1 MLKTTNKEK
10 NLKVV
15 GVVKSIVGTDAV
27 IAIDED
33 GNQRAIF
40 PGDNL
45 YDNEKLLELS
55 GVQVN
60 VEPVTVADAQKKSEP
75 KSDKEVASLQ
85 DALLNGKDIS
95 ELEETAAGGNAGG
108 GNASSDGV
116 SLGAASFVASGH
128 ESSIHADANAI
139 SEVAPASVAGVTNV
153 SGGAEEFASSLETL
167 TVANELLNP
176 QPTPVVSET
185 PVAITPATPGE
196 IVTPST
202 PSVETPAVSEQPANP
217 SQPANPGT
225 WEEPIVVNPSD
236 PHYDHNHHFDDEPT
250 TPSTPTPSTPALPSN
265 PVNEDDDS
273 DEDDHDQPTP
283 PAPSG
288 NDWFALDGIIDNAVD
303 RVVDSGI
310 SVGSDDET
318 IKYDGGLYKFQG
330 DIEENVH
337 DEAHI
342 IYTNDNTPSL
352 RGSATPGATINV
364 YNEAGAIIA
373 THVVDDTSIY
383 DITLPILADGAY
395 KFKMEAIS
403 PTTGNVIDTIETKTF
418 TVDTNAPTIEWTKTP
433 STITADGVV
442 YKNGDAQLE
451 FAGRTEPY
459 SDVRIIMVDKSNHN
473 SVDMQVRAD
482 ENGEFSQK
490 VSEMFP
496 KGTYDVSVQV
506 TDPAGNWVAPIKLP
520 VTVDKT
526 PAEPTGKA
534 ENPIIGTE
542 EFHLTSFVDDRSFK
556 KGWTANYSWGPN
568 DYEGDLL
575 NFTHPTHGNR
585 LTNDNTPVLSGK
597 ATPGAKITIYDNK
610 EAEVGSG
617 VADKDGN
624 WSIATSK
631 LKDGNHI
638 LEVEA
643 HSGTTGEL
651 IGKFVTP
658 EIVVDATLIDY
669 SVDRRPYDY
678 SDYAFEYSTHI
689 AADKNPTFGGKT
701 EPNTL
706 VKMTATG
713 NNYVIETFKTSDSE
727 GNYDISIPGLKAG
740 TYVIDVEAIDDAGNI
755 TFVPD
760 YDWSNA
766 HTWDFTNLDKSP
778 YDFTMSI
785 MDNVGEK
792 QGDLMLDDK
801 PITDDNI
808 LTFSGTG
815 TPGAKVVLYED
826 HLTVENTVN
835 NWTDSKPFAE
845 VTVGADGRWSYTPDS
860 AFLNTRYGF
869 AGKQIDTVDG
879 QTVTYKLTKGVLV
892 DADIPTAEDMTV
904 HSKLTLTDMVIDS
917 GEPGL
922 LYHLDKSPLIDLEER
937 ITDFT
942 PTFIGTSEPFA
953 NIKIEAKGTYSG
965 DLYSNLDKL
974 VTLYTKAD
982 EKGNWKVESDK
993 ELGLFDHEVKVSTV
1007 SDSGAVLS
1015 SLDPIDFMM
1024 PTRALHTD
1032 PFAAL

>member
-1 MLKTTNKEK
+1 MKI
-10 NLKVV
+10 V

-128 ESSIHADANAI
+128 ESSIHADASAI
-139 SEVAPASVAGVTNV
+139 SEVAPASVAGVINV
-153 SGGAEEFASSLETL
+153 SGGAEEFTSSLETL
-167 TVANELLNP
+167 IVANELLNP
-176 QPTPVVSET
+176 EPSRPAVSET

-202 PSVETPAVSEQPANP
+202 PSVETPAVSEQPTNP
-217 SQPANPGT
+217 SEPATPGT
-225 WEEPIVVNPSD
+225 WEEPIVVDPSD

-352 RGSATPGATINV
+352 RGSATPGATIKV
-364 YNEAGAIIA
+364 YNEAGAIVA

-383 DITLPILADGAY
+383 DITLPTLADGVY

-403 PTTGNVIDTIETKTF
+403 PTTGNVIDTIETKPF

-433 STITADGVV
+433 NTITADGVV

-451 FAGRTEPY
+451 FAGKTEPF
-459 SDVRIIMVDKSNHN
+459 SDVRIIMVDKSNNN

-506 TDPAGNWVAPIKLP
+506 IDPAGNWVAPIKLP
-520 VTVDKT
+520 VTEA
-526 PAEPTGKA
+526 PSAQPGEPTSSDSLVVSPTLA
-534 ENPIIGTE
+534 
-542 EFHLTSFVDDRSFK
+542 LTD
-556 KGWTANYSWGPN
+556 
-568 DYEGDLL
+568 
-575 NFTHPTHGNR
+575 
-585 LTNDNTPVLSGK
+585 
-597 ATPGAKITIYDNK
+597 ITLDSMY
-610 EAEVGSG
+610 
-617 VADKDGN
+617 ADKG
-624 WSIATSK
+624 
-631 LKDGNHI
+631 
-638 LEVEA
+638 VE
-643 HSGTTGEL
+643 HL
-651 IGKFVTP
+651 GKHP
-658 EIVVDATLIDY
+658 
-669 SVDRRPYDY
+669 P
-678 SDYAFEYSTHI
+678 
-689 AADKNPTFGGKT
+689 
-701 EPNTL
+701 
-706 VKMTATG
+706 
-713 NNYVIETFKTSDSE
+713 
-727 GNYDISIPGLKAG
+727 
-740 TYVIDVEAIDDAGNI
+740 
-755 TFVPD
+755 
-760 YDWSNA
+760 
-766 HTWDFTNLDKSP
+766 LD
-778 YDFTMSI
+778 
-785 MDNVGEK
+785 
-792 QGDLMLDDK
+792 
-801 PITDDNI
+801 
-808 LTFSGTG
+808 
-815 TPGAKVVLYED
+815 
-826 HLTVENTVN
+826 VN
-835 NWTDSKPFAE
+835 N
-845 VTVGADGRWSYTPDS
+845 
-860 AFLNTRYGF
+860 
-869 AGKQIDTVDG
+869 Q
-879 QTVTYKLTKGVLV
+879 
-892 DADIPTAEDMTV
+892 M
-904 HSKLTLTDMVIDS
+904 
-917 GEPGL
+917 
-922 LYHLDKSPLIDLEER
+922 
-937 ITDFT
+937 TDFT
-942 PTFIGTSEPFA
+942 PTFFGTSEPFA
-953 NIKIEAKGTYSG
+953 NIKVEAYGTAHSWV
-965 DLYSNLDKL
+965 YSNLDKL

-982 EKGNWKVESDK
+982 EHGNWQVESDK
-993 ELGLFDHEVKVSTV
+993 ELGLYKHEVKVSTV
-1007 SDSGAVLS
+1007 DDHGTVLS
-1015 SLDPIDFMM
+1015 SLNPVEFWMPERILHDDPYA
-1024 PTRALHTD
+1024 RL
-1032 PFAAL
+1032 

>member
-95 ELEETAAGGNAGG
+95 ELEETAAGAPAGG
-108 GNASSDGV
+108 GNASGDGV

-128 ESSIHADANAI
+128 ESSIHADASAY
-139 SEVAPASVAGVTNV
+139 SQVAPANVAGVTNV
-153 SGGAEEFASSLETL
+153 SGGAEEFTSSLETL

-217 SQPANPGT
+217 SEPATPGT
-225 WEEPIVVNPSD
+225 WDEPIVVDPSD

-265 PVNEDDDS
+265 PVSEDDDS
-273 DEDDHDQPTP
+273 DEDDNDQPTP

-303 RVVDSGI
+303 READSGI
-310 SVGSDDET
+310 KSLSESGN
-318 IKYDGGLYKFQG
+318 IQYNGGLYAFQG

-373 THVVDDTSIY
+373 THVVDNTSIY
-383 DITLPILADGAY
+383 DITLPILADGVH
-395 KFKMEAIS
+395 KFKMEAVS
-403 PTTGNVIDTIETKTF
+403 PTTGNVIDTIETKPF

-433 STITADGVV
+433 NTITADGVV
-442 YKNGDAQLE
+442 YKNGDAPLE
-451 FAGRTEPY
+451 FAGKTEPY
-459 SDVRIIMVDKSNHN
+459 SDVRIIMVDKSNNN

-520 VTVDKT
+520 VTANGENET
-526 PAEPTGKA
+526 THSNPATQTDSDSLVVSPTLA
-534 ENPIIGTE
+534 
-542 EFHLTSFVDDRSFK
+542 LTD
-556 KGWTANYSWGPN
+556 
-568 DYEGDLL
+568 
-575 NFTHPTHGNR
+575 
-585 LTNDNTPVLSGK
+585 
-597 ATPGAKITIYDNK
+597 ITLDSMY
-610 EAEVGSG
+610 
-617 VADKDGN
+617 ADKG
-624 WSIATSK
+624 
-631 LKDGNHI
+631 
-638 LEVEA
+638 VE
-643 HSGTTGEL
+643 HL
-651 IGKFVTP
+651 GKHP
-658 EIVVDATLIDY
+658 
-669 SVDRRPYDY
+669 P
-678 SDYAFEYSTHI
+678 
-689 AADKNPTFGGKT
+689 
-701 EPNTL
+701 
-706 VKMTATG
+706 
-713 NNYVIETFKTSDSE
+713 
-727 GNYDISIPGLKAG
+727 
-740 TYVIDVEAIDDAGNI
+740 
-755 TFVPD
+755 
-760 YDWSNA
+760 
-766 HTWDFTNLDKSP
+766 LD
-778 YDFTMSI
+778 
-785 MDNVGEK
+785 
-792 QGDLMLDDK
+792 
-801 PITDDNI
+801 
-808 LTFSGTG
+808 
-815 TPGAKVVLYED
+815 
-826 HLTVENTVN
+826 VN
-835 NWTDSKPFAE
+835 N
-845 VTVGADGRWSYTPDS
+845 
-860 AFLNTRYGF
+860 
-869 AGKQIDTVDG
+869 Q
-879 QTVTYKLTKGVLV
+879 
-892 DADIPTAEDMTV
+892 M
-904 HSKLTLTDMVIDS
+904 
-917 GEPGL
+917 
-922 LYHLDKSPLIDLEER
+922 
-937 ITDFT
+937 TDFT
-942 PTFIGTSEPFA
+942 PTFFGTSEPFA
-953 NIKIEAKGTYSG
+953 NIKVEAYGTAHSWV
-965 DLYSNLDKL
+965 YSNLDKL

-982 EKGNWKVESDK
+982 EHGNWQVESDK
-993 ELGLFDHEVKVSTV
+993 ELGLYKHEVKVSTV
-1007 SDSGAVLS
+1007 DDHGTVLS
-1015 SLDPIDFMM
+1015 SLNPVEFWMPERILHDDPYA
-1024 PTRALHTD
+1024 RL
-1032 PFAAL
+1032 

>member
-1 MLKTTNKEK
+1 M
-10 NLKVV
+10 KVV

-40 PGDNL
+40 PGDTL

-55 GVQVN
+55 GVQVK

-95 ELEETAAGGNAGG
+95 ELEETAAGSNAGG

-128 ESSIHADANAI
+128 ESSIHADASAI

-153 SGGAEEFASSLETL
+153 SGGAEEFVSSLETL

-176 QPTPVVSET
+176 QPSTPAISET

-217 SQPANPGT
+217 SEPATPGT
-225 WEEPIVVNPSD
+225 WEEPIVVDPSD

-250 TPSTPTPSTPALPSN
+250 TPVQPTPSNPALPSN
-265 PVNEDDDS
+265 PVDNDDD
-273 DEDDHDQPTP
+273 EGDDDNEQPTP
-283 PAPSG
+283 PSPSG

-352 RGSATPGATINV
+352 RGSATPGATIKV
-364 YNEAGAIIA
+364 YNEAGAMIA

-403 PTTGNVIDTIETKTF
+403 PTTGEVFATKETTPF

-451 FAGRTEPY
+451 FAGKTEPY
-459 SDVRIIMVDKSNHN
+459 SDVRIIMVDKSNNN

-520 VTVDKT
+520 VTANGASEATHDN
-526 PAEPTGKA
+526 PATQTDNDSLVVSPTLALTDITLDSMYPGYPEAHLNKEP
-534 ENPIIGTE
+534 
-542 EFHLTSFVDDRSFK
+542 LL
-556 KGWTANYSWGPN
+556 
-568 DYEGDLL
+568 DL
-575 NFTHPTHGNR
+575 
-585 LTNDNTPVLSGK
+585 
-597 ATPGAKITIYDNK
+597 DNK
-610 EAEVGSG
+610 
-617 VADKDGN
+617 
-624 WSIATSK
+624 
-631 LKDGNHI
+631 
-638 LEVEA
+638 
-643 HSGTTGEL
+643 
-651 IGKFVTP
+651 
-658 EIVVDATLIDY
+658 
-669 SVDRRPYDY
+669 
-678 SDYAFEYSTHI
+678 
-689 AADKNPTFGGKT
+689 
-701 EPNTL
+701 
-706 VKMTATG
+706 M
-713 NNYVIETFKTSDSE
+713 
-727 GNYDISIPGLKAG
+727 
-740 TYVIDVEAIDDAGNI
+740 
-755 TFVPD
+755 
-760 YDWSNA
+760 
-766 HTWDFTNLDKSP
+766 
-778 YDFTMSI
+778 
-785 MDNVGEK
+785 
-792 QGDLMLDDK
+792 
-801 PITDDNI
+801 
-808 LTFSGTG
+808 
-815 TPGAKVVLYED
+815 
-826 HLTVENTVN
+826 
-835 NWTDSKPFAE
+835 
-845 VTVGADGRWSYTPDS
+845 
-860 AFLNTRYGF
+860 
-869 AGKQIDTVDG
+869 
-879 QTVTYKLTKGVLV
+879 
-892 DADIPTAEDMTV
+892 
-904 HSKLTLTDMVIDS
+904 
-917 GEPGL
+917 
-922 LYHLDKSPLIDLEER
+922 
-937 ITDFT
+937 TDFT
-942 PTFIGTSEPFA
+942 PTFSGTSDPFA
-953 NIKIEAKGTYSG
+953 NIKVEAYGIVNEG
-965 DLYSNLDKL
+965 IYSNLDKL

-982 EKGNWKVESDK
+982 EHGNWQVESDK
-993 ELGLFDHEVKVSTV
+993 ELGLFNHEVKVSTV
-1007 SDSGAVLS
+1007 DDHGTVLS
-1015 SLDPIDFMM
+1015 SLDPVEFMM
-1024 PTRALHTD
+1024 PTRILHVD
-1032 PFAAL
+1032 PYAHL

>member
-1 MLKTTNKEK
+1 M
-10 NLKVV
+10 KVV

-128 ESSIHADANAI
+128 ESSIHADASAY
-139 SEVAPASVAGVTNV
+139 SQVAPESVAGVTNV
-153 SGGAEEFASSLETL
+153 SGGAEEFTSSLETL

-176 QPTPVVSET
+176 QPSTPAVSET

-217 SQPANPGT
+217 SEPATPDT
-225 WEEPIVVNPSD
+225 WDEPIVVDPSD

-265 PVNEDDDS
+265 PVDEDDD
-273 DEDDHDQPTP
+273 DEGDDDNDQPTP

-310 SVGSDDET
+310 KSLSESGN
-318 IKYDGGLYKFQG
+318 IQYNGGLYAFQG

-364 YNEAGAIIA
+364 YNEAGAIVA

-383 DITLPILADGAY
+383 DITLPTLADGVY
-395 KFKMEAIS
+395 KFKMEAIR
-403 PTTGNVIDTIETKTF
+403 PTTGNVIDTIETKPF

-433 STITADGVV
+433 NTITADGVV

-451 FAGRTEPY
+451 FAGKTEPF
-459 SDVRIIMVDKSNHN
+459 SDVRIIMVDKSNNN

-520 VTVDKT
+520 VTANGENET
-526 PAEPTGKA
+526 THSNPATQTDNDSLVVSPTLALTDITLDSMYPGYPEAHLNKEP
-534 ENPIIGTE
+534 
-542 EFHLTSFVDDRSFK
+542 LL
-556 KGWTANYSWGPN
+556 
-568 DYEGDLL
+568 DL
-575 NFTHPTHGNR
+575 
-585 LTNDNTPVLSGK
+585 
-597 ATPGAKITIYDNK
+597 DNK
-610 EAEVGSG
+610 
-617 VADKDGN
+617 
-624 WSIATSK
+624 
-631 LKDGNHI
+631 
-638 LEVEA
+638 
-643 HSGTTGEL
+643 
-651 IGKFVTP
+651 
-658 EIVVDATLIDY
+658 
-669 SVDRRPYDY
+669 
-678 SDYAFEYSTHI
+678 
-689 AADKNPTFGGKT
+689 
-701 EPNTL
+701 
-706 VKMTATG
+706 M
-713 NNYVIETFKTSDSE
+713 
-727 GNYDISIPGLKAG
+727 
-740 TYVIDVEAIDDAGNI
+740 
-755 TFVPD
+755 
-760 YDWSNA
+760 
-766 HTWDFTNLDKSP
+766 
-778 YDFTMSI
+778 
-785 MDNVGEK
+785 
-792 QGDLMLDDK
+792 
-801 PITDDNI
+801 
-808 LTFSGTG
+808 
-815 TPGAKVVLYED
+815 
-826 HLTVENTVN
+826 
-835 NWTDSKPFAE
+835 
-845 VTVGADGRWSYTPDS
+845 
-860 AFLNTRYGF
+860 
-869 AGKQIDTVDG
+869 
-879 QTVTYKLTKGVLV
+879 
-892 DADIPTAEDMTV
+892 
-904 HSKLTLTDMVIDS
+904 
-917 GEPGL
+917 
-922 LYHLDKSPLIDLEER
+922 
-937 ITDFT
+937 TDFT
-942 PTFIGTSEPFA
+942 PTFSGTSDPFA
-953 NIKIEAKGTYSG
+953 NIKVEAYGIVNEG
-965 DLYSNLDKL
+965 IYSNLDKL

-982 EKGNWKVESDK
+982 EHGNWKIESDK
-993 ELGLFDHEVKVSTV
+993 ELGLFNHEVKVSTV
-1007 SDSGAVLS
+1007 DDHGTVLS
-1015 SLDPIDFMM
+1015 SLDPVEFMM
-1024 PTRALHTD
+1024 PTRILHVD
-1032 PFAAL
+1032 PYAHL

>member
-1 MLKTTNKEK
+1 M
-10 NLKVV
+10 KVV

-40 PGDNL
+40 PGDTL

-108 GNASSDGV
+108 GNASGEGV

-128 ESSIHADANAI
+128 ESSIHADTSSI
-139 SEVAPASVAGVTNV
+139 SEVAPASVAGVSNV
-153 SGGAEEFASSLETL
+153 SGGAEEFTSSLETL

-176 QPTPVVSET
+176 EPSTPAVSET

-196 IVTPST
+196 VVTPT
-202 PSVETPAVSEQPANP
+202 APSVETPAVSEQPANP
-217 SQPANPGT
+217 SEPANPGT
-225 WEEPIVVNPSD
+225 WDEPIVVDPSD
-236 PHYDHNHHFDDEPT
+236 PRYDHNHHFDDEPT
-250 TPSTPTPSTPALPSN
+250 TPSTPTPSTPAFPSN
-265 PVNEDDDS
+265 PVDEDDDEGN
-273 DEDDHDQPTP
+273 EDNNEQPTP

-310 SVGSDDET
+310 KSLSESDN
-318 IKYDGGLYKFQG
+318 IQYNGGLYAFQG

-520 VTVDKT
+520 VTANGENEAT
-526 PAEPTGKA
+526 HNNPATQTDNDSLVVSPTLA
-534 ENPIIGTE
+534 
-542 EFHLTSFVDDRSFK
+542 
-556 KGWTANYSWGPN
+556 
-568 DYEGDLL
+568 
-575 NFTHPTHGNR
+575 
-585 LTNDNTPVLSGK
+585 
-597 ATPGAKITIYDNK
+597 
-610 EAEVGSG
+610 
-617 VADKDGN
+617 
-624 WSIATSK
+624 
-631 LKDGNHI
+631 
-638 LEVEA
+638 
-643 HSGTTGEL
+643 
-651 IGKFVTP
+651 
-658 EIVVDATLIDY
+658 
-669 SVDRRPYDY
+669 
-678 SDYAFEYSTHI
+678 
-689 AADKNPTFGGKT
+689 
-701 EPNTL
+701 
-706 VKMTATG
+706 
-713 NNYVIETFKTSDSE
+713 
-727 GNYDISIPGLKAG
+727 
-740 TYVIDVEAIDDAGNI
+740 
-755 TFVPD
+755 
-760 YDWSNA
+760 
-766 HTWDFTNLDKSP
+766 
-778 YDFTMSI
+778 
-785 MDNVGEK
+785 
-792 QGDLMLDDK
+792 
-801 PITDDNI
+801 
-808 LTFSGTG
+808 
-815 TPGAKVVLYED
+815 
-826 HLTVENTVN
+826 
-835 NWTDSKPFAE
+835 
-845 VTVGADGRWSYTPDS
+845 
-860 AFLNTRYGF
+860 
-869 AGKQIDTVDG
+869 
-879 QTVTYKLTKGVLV
+879 
-892 DADIPTAEDMTV
+892 
-904 HSKLTLTDMVIDS
+904 LTDITLDNMY
-917 GEPGL
+917 PGYPEMHLGKDPL
-922 LYHLDKSPLIDLEER
+922 LDLDNRMI
-937 ITDFT
+937 DFT
-942 PTFIGTSEPFA
+942 PTFSGTSDPFA
-953 NIKIEAKGTYSG
+953 NIKVEAYGIVNEG
-965 DLYSNLDKL
+965 IYSNLDKL

-982 EKGNWKVESDK
+982 EHGNWKVESDK
-993 ELGLFDHEVKVSTV
+993 ELGLYQHEVKVSTV
-1007 SDSGAVLS
+1007 DDHGTVLS
-1015 SLDPIDFMM
+1015 SLSPVEFMM
-1024 PTRALHTD
+1024 PTRILHVD
-1032 PFAAL
+1032 PYEHL

>member
-1 MLKTTNKEK
+1 M
-10 NLKVV
+10 KVV

-60 VEPVTVADAQKKSEP
+60 VEPVTVADSHKKSEP

-153 SGGAEEFASSLETL
+153 SGGAEEFVSSLETL

-176 QPTPVVSET
+176 QPTPAVSET

-202 PSVETPAVSEQPANP
+202 PVVETPAVSEQPANP
-217 SQPANPGT
+217 SEPANPGT
-225 WEEPIVVNPSD
+225 WTEPIVVDPSD

-265 PVNEDDDS
+265 PVDEDDDS
-273 DEDDHDQPTP
+273 DEDDNEQPTP

-288 NDWFALDGIIDNAVD
+288 NEDWFALDGIIDNAVD

-310 SVGSDDET
+310 LVGAGDET
-318 IKYDGGLYKFQG
+318 IKYDAGLYKFQG

-364 YNEAGAIIA
+364 YNEAGAIVA

-433 STITADGVV
+433 NTITADGVV
-442 YKNGDAQLE
+442 YKNGDTPLE
-451 FAGRTEPY
+451 FAGKTEPY
-459 SDVRIIMVDKSNHN
+459 SDVRIIMVDKSNNN

-520 VTVDKT
+520 VTEA
-526 PAEPTGKA
+526 PSAQPGEPTSSDSLVVSPTLA
-534 ENPIIGTE
+534 
-542 EFHLTSFVDDRSFK
+542 LTD
-556 KGWTANYSWGPN
+556 
-568 DYEGDLL
+568 
-575 NFTHPTHGNR
+575 
-585 LTNDNTPVLSGK
+585 
-597 ATPGAKITIYDNK
+597 ITLDSMY
-610 EAEVGSG
+610 
-617 VADKDGN
+617 ADKG
-624 WSIATSK
+624 
-631 LKDGNHI
+631 
-638 LEVEA
+638 VE
-643 HSGTTGEL
+643 HL
-651 IGKFVTP
+651 GKHP
-658 EIVVDATLIDY
+658 
-669 SVDRRPYDY
+669 P
-678 SDYAFEYSTHI
+678 
-689 AADKNPTFGGKT
+689 
-701 EPNTL
+701 
-706 VKMTATG
+706 
-713 NNYVIETFKTSDSE
+713 
-727 GNYDISIPGLKAG
+727 
-740 TYVIDVEAIDDAGNI
+740 
-755 TFVPD
+755 
-760 YDWSNA
+760 
-766 HTWDFTNLDKSP
+766 LD
-778 YDFTMSI
+778 
-785 MDNVGEK
+785 
-792 QGDLMLDDK
+792 
-801 PITDDNI
+801 
-808 LTFSGTG
+808 
-815 TPGAKVVLYED
+815 
-826 HLTVENTVN
+826 VN
-835 NWTDSKPFAE
+835 N
-845 VTVGADGRWSYTPDS
+845 
-860 AFLNTRYGF
+860 
-869 AGKQIDTVDG
+869 Q
-879 QTVTYKLTKGVLV
+879 
-892 DADIPTAEDMTV
+892 M
-904 HSKLTLTDMVIDS
+904 
-917 GEPGL
+917 
-922 LYHLDKSPLIDLEER
+922 
-937 ITDFT
+937 TDFT
-942 PTFIGTSEPFA
+942 PTFFGTSEPFA
-953 NIKIEAKGTYSG
+953 NIKVEAYGTAHSWV
-965 DLYSNLDKL
+965 YSNLDKL

-982 EKGNWKVESDK
+982 EHGNWQVESDK
-993 ELGLFDHEVKVSTV
+993 ELGLYKHEVKVSTV
-1007 SDSGAVLS
+1007 DDHGTVLS
-1015 SLDPIDFMM
+1015 SLNPVEFWMPERILHDDPYS
-1024 PTRALHTD
+1024 RL
-1032 PFAAL
+1032 

>member
-1 MLKTTNKEK
+1 M
-10 NLKVV
+10 KVV

-95 ELEETAAGGNAGG
+95 ELEETAAGAPAGG

-128 ESSIHADANAI
+128 ESSIHADTNAI

-153 SGGAEEFASSLETL
+153 SGGAEEFTSSLETL

-176 QPTPVVSET
+176 QPTPAASET

-196 IVTPST
+196 VVTPST

-217 SQPANPGT
+217 SEPATPGT
-225 WEEPIVVNPSD
+225 WEEPIVVDPSD

-250 TPSTPTPSTPALPSN
+250 TPVPPTPSTPALPSN

-273 DEDDHDQPTP
+273 DEDDNEQPTP

-310 SVGSDDET
+310 KSLSESGN
-318 IKYDGGLYKFQG
+318 IQYNGGLYAFQG

-352 RGSATPGATINV
+352 RGSATPGATIKV
-364 YNEAGAIIA
+364 YNEAGAIVA

-403 PTTGNVIDTIETKTF
+403 PTTGNVIDTIETKPF

-433 STITADGVV
+433 NTITADGVV
-442 YKNGDAQLE
+442 YKNGDAPLE
-451 FAGRTEPY
+451 FAGKTEPY
-459 SDVRIIMVDKSNHN
+459 SDVRIIMVDKSNNN

-520 VTVDKT
+520 VTEA
-526 PAEPTGKA
+526 PSAQLGEPTSSDSLVVSPTLA
-534 ENPIIGTE
+534 
-542 EFHLTSFVDDRSFK
+542 LTD
-556 KGWTANYSWGPN
+556 
-568 DYEGDLL
+568 
-575 NFTHPTHGNR
+575 
-585 LTNDNTPVLSGK
+585 
-597 ATPGAKITIYDNK
+597 ITLDSMY
-610 EAEVGSG
+610 
-617 VADKDGN
+617 ADKG
-624 WSIATSK
+624 
-631 LKDGNHI
+631 
-638 LEVEA
+638 VE
-643 HSGTTGEL
+643 HL
-651 IGKFVTP
+651 GKHP
-658 EIVVDATLIDY
+658 
-669 SVDRRPYDY
+669 P
-678 SDYAFEYSTHI
+678 
-689 AADKNPTFGGKT
+689 
-701 EPNTL
+701 
-706 VKMTATG
+706 
-713 NNYVIETFKTSDSE
+713 
-727 GNYDISIPGLKAG
+727 
-740 TYVIDVEAIDDAGNI
+740 
-755 TFVPD
+755 
-760 YDWSNA
+760 
-766 HTWDFTNLDKSP
+766 LD
-778 YDFTMSI
+778 
-785 MDNVGEK
+785 
-792 QGDLMLDDK
+792 
-801 PITDDNI
+801 
-808 LTFSGTG
+808 
-815 TPGAKVVLYED
+815 
-826 HLTVENTVN
+826 VN
-835 NWTDSKPFAE
+835 N
-845 VTVGADGRWSYTPDS
+845 
-860 AFLNTRYGF
+860 
-869 AGKQIDTVDG
+869 Q
-879 QTVTYKLTKGVLV
+879 
-892 DADIPTAEDMTV
+892 M
-904 HSKLTLTDMVIDS
+904 
-917 GEPGL
+917 
-922 LYHLDKSPLIDLEER
+922 
-937 ITDFT
+937 TDFT
-942 PTFIGTSEPFA
+942 PTFFGTSEPFA
-953 NIKIEAKGTYSG
+953 NIKVEAYGTAHS
-965 DLYSNLDKL
+965 DIYSNLDKL

-982 EKGNWKVESDK
+982 EHGNWQVESDK
-993 ELGLFDHEVKVSTV
+993 ELGLYKHEVKVSTV
-1007 SDSGAVLS
+1007 DDHGSVLS
-1015 SLDPIDFMM
+1015 SLSPVEFWMPERILHDDPYS
-1024 PTRALHTD
+1024 RL
-1032 PFAAL
+1032 

>member
-10 NLKVV
+10 NLKIV
-15 GVVKSIVGTDAV
+15 GIVKSIIGTDAV

-95 ELEETAAGGNAGG
+95 ELEETAAGAPAGG

-128 ESSIHADANAI
+128 ESSIHADTNAI

-153 SGGAEEFASSLETL
+153 SGGAEEFTSSLETL

-176 QPTPVVSET
+176 QPTPAASET

-196 IVTPST
+196 VVTPST

-217 SQPANPGT
+217 SEPATPGT
-225 WEEPIVVNPSD
+225 WEEPIVVDPSD

-250 TPSTPTPSTPALPSN
+250 TPVPPTPSTPALPSN

-273 DEDDHDQPTP
+273 DEDDNEQPTP

-310 SVGSDDET
+310 KSLSESGN
-318 IKYDGGLYKFQG
+318 IQYNGGLYAFQG

-352 RGSATPGATINV
+352 RGSATPGATIKV
-364 YNEAGAIIA
+364 YNEAGAIVA

-403 PTTGNVIDTIETKTF
+403 PTTGNVIDTIETKPF

-433 STITADGVV
+433 NTITADGVV
-442 YKNGDAQLE
+442 YKNGDAPLE
-451 FAGRTEPY
+451 FAGKTEPY
-459 SDVRIIMVDKSNHN
+459 SDVRIIMVDKSNNN

-520 VTVDKT
+520 VTEA
-526 PAEPTGKA
+526 PSAQLGEPTSSDSLVVSPTLA
-534 ENPIIGTE
+534 
-542 EFHLTSFVDDRSFK
+542 LTD
-556 KGWTANYSWGPN
+556 
-568 DYEGDLL
+568 
-575 NFTHPTHGNR
+575 
-585 LTNDNTPVLSGK
+585 
-597 ATPGAKITIYDNK
+597 ITLDSMY
-610 EAEVGSG
+610 
-617 VADKDGN
+617 ADKG
-624 WSIATSK
+624 
-631 LKDGNHI
+631 
-638 LEVEA
+638 VE
-643 HSGTTGEL
+643 HL
-651 IGKFVTP
+651 GKHP
-658 EIVVDATLIDY
+658 
-669 SVDRRPYDY
+669 P
-678 SDYAFEYSTHI
+678 
-689 AADKNPTFGGKT
+689 
-701 EPNTL
+701 
-706 VKMTATG
+706 
-713 NNYVIETFKTSDSE
+713 
-727 GNYDISIPGLKAG
+727 
-740 TYVIDVEAIDDAGNI
+740 
-755 TFVPD
+755 
-760 YDWSNA
+760 
-766 HTWDFTNLDKSP
+766 LD
-778 YDFTMSI
+778 
-785 MDNVGEK
+785 
-792 QGDLMLDDK
+792 
-801 PITDDNI
+801 
-808 LTFSGTG
+808 
-815 TPGAKVVLYED
+815 
-826 HLTVENTVN
+826 VN
-835 NWTDSKPFAE
+835 N
-845 VTVGADGRWSYTPDS
+845 
-860 AFLNTRYGF
+860 
-869 AGKQIDTVDG
+869 Q
-879 QTVTYKLTKGVLV
+879 
-892 DADIPTAEDMTV
+892 M
-904 HSKLTLTDMVIDS
+904 
-917 GEPGL
+917 
-922 LYHLDKSPLIDLEER
+922 
-937 ITDFT
+937 TDFT
-942 PTFIGTSEPFA
+942 PTFFGTSEPFA
-953 NIKIEAKGTYSG
+953 NIKVEAYGTAHS
-965 DLYSNLDKL
+965 DIYSNLDKL

-982 EKGNWKVESDK
+982 EHGNWQVESDK
-993 ELGLFDHEVKVSTV
+993 ELGLYKHEVKVSTV
-1007 SDSGAVLS
+1007 DDHGSVLS
-1015 SLDPIDFMM
+1015 SLSPVEFWMPERILHDDPYS
-1024 PTRALHTD
+1024 RL
-1032 PFAAL
+1032 

>member
-1 MLKTTNKEK
+1 MKI
-10 NLKVV
+10 V
-15 GVVKSIVGTDAV
+15 GIVKSIVGTDAV

-40 PGDNL
+40 PGDTL

-60 VEPVTVADAQKKSEP
+60 VEPVTVADAQKKGEP

-128 ESSIHADANAI
+128 ESSIHADASAY
-139 SEVAPASVAGVTNV
+139 SPVVPASVAGVTNV
-153 SGGAEEFASSLETL
+153 SGGAEEFVSSLETL

-196 IVTPST
+196 VVTPST

-217 SQPANPGT
+217 SQPANLGT
-225 WEEPIVVNPSD
+225 WDEPIVVDPSD

-273 DEDDHDQPTP
+273 DEDDNDQPTP

-303 RVVDSGI
+303 REVDSGI
-310 SVGSDDET
+310 LTGDGDET
-318 IKYDGGLYKFQG
+318 IKYDAGLYKFQG

-373 THVVDDTSIY
+373 THVVNDSSIY
-383 DITLPILADGAY
+383 DIELPLLADGAY

-403 PTTGNVIDTIETKTF
+403 PTTGKVINTIETTPF

-451 FAGRTEPY
+451 FAGKTEPY
-459 SDVRIIMVDKSNHN
+459 SDVRIIMVDKSNNN

-520 VTVDKT
+520 VTEA
-526 PAEPTGKA
+526 PSAQPGEPTSSDSLVVSPTLALTDITLDSMYPGYPEA
-534 ENPIIGTE
+534 
-542 EFHLTSFVDDRSFK
+542 HLNK
-556 KGWTANYSWGPN
+556 EPLL
-568 DYEGDLL
+568 DL
-575 NFTHPTHGNR
+575 
-585 LTNDNTPVLSGK
+585 
-597 ATPGAKITIYDNK
+597 DNK
-610 EAEVGSG
+610 
-617 VADKDGN
+617 
-624 WSIATSK
+624 
-631 LKDGNHI
+631 
-638 LEVEA
+638 
-643 HSGTTGEL
+643 
-651 IGKFVTP
+651 
-658 EIVVDATLIDY
+658 
-669 SVDRRPYDY
+669 
-678 SDYAFEYSTHI
+678 
-689 AADKNPTFGGKT
+689 
-701 EPNTL
+701 
-706 VKMTATG
+706 M
-713 NNYVIETFKTSDSE
+713 
-727 GNYDISIPGLKAG
+727 
-740 TYVIDVEAIDDAGNI
+740 
-755 TFVPD
+755 
-760 YDWSNA
+760 
-766 HTWDFTNLDKSP
+766 
-778 YDFTMSI
+778 
-785 MDNVGEK
+785 
-792 QGDLMLDDK
+792 
-801 PITDDNI
+801 
-808 LTFSGTG
+808 
-815 TPGAKVVLYED
+815 
-826 HLTVENTVN
+826 
-835 NWTDSKPFAE
+835 
-845 VTVGADGRWSYTPDS
+845 
-860 AFLNTRYGF
+860 
-869 AGKQIDTVDG
+869 
-879 QTVTYKLTKGVLV
+879 
-892 DADIPTAEDMTV
+892 
-904 HSKLTLTDMVIDS
+904 
-917 GEPGL
+917 
-922 LYHLDKSPLIDLEER
+922 
-937 ITDFT
+937 TDFT
-942 PTFIGTSEPFA
+942 PTFSGTSDPFA
-953 NIKIEAKGTYSG
+953 NIKVEAYGIVNEG
-965 DLYSNLDKL
+965 IYSNLDKL

-982 EKGNWKVESDK
+982 EHGNWKIESDK
-993 ELGLFDHEVKVSTV
+993 ELGLFNHEVKVSTV
-1007 SDSGAVLS
+1007 DDHGTVLS
-1015 SLDPIDFMM
+1015 SLDPVEFMM
-1024 PTRALHTD
+1024 PTRILHVD
-1032 PFAAL
+1032 PYAHL

>member
-1 MLKTTNKEK
+1 M
-10 NLKVV
+10 KVV

-40 PGDNL
+40 PGDTL

-128 ESSIHADANAI
+128 ESSIYADANAI

-153 SGGAEEFASSLETL
+153 SGGAEEFTSSLETL

-176 QPTPVVSET
+176 QPTPAVSET

-196 IVTPST
+196 IVTPSV
-202 PSVETPAVSEQPANP
+202 PSVETPAVSEQPTNP
-217 SQPANPGT
+217 SQPATPGT
-225 WEEPIVVNPSD
+225 WEEPIVVDPSD

-250 TPSTPTPSTPALPSN
+250 TPVQPTPSTPALPSN

-273 DEDDHDQPTP
+273 DEDDNDQPTP

-383 DITLPILADGAY
+383 DITLPLLADGVH

-403 PTTGNVIDTIETKTF
+403 PTTGEVFATKETTPF

-433 STITADGVV
+433 STVTADGVV
-442 YKNGDAQLE
+442 YKNGDAPLE
-451 FAGRTEPY
+451 FAGKTEPY
-459 SDVRIIMVDKSNHN
+459 SDVRIIMVDKSNNN

-506 TDPAGNWVAPIKLP
+506 IDPAGNWVVPIKLP
-520 VTVDKT
+520 VTANGASEATHDN
-526 PAEPTGKA
+526 PATQTDNDSLVVSPTLALTDITLDSMYPGYPEAHLNKEP
-534 ENPIIGTE
+534 
-542 EFHLTSFVDDRSFK
+542 LL
-556 KGWTANYSWGPN
+556 
-568 DYEGDLL
+568 DL
-575 NFTHPTHGNR
+575 
-585 LTNDNTPVLSGK
+585 
-597 ATPGAKITIYDNK
+597 DNK
-610 EAEVGSG
+610 
-617 VADKDGN
+617 
-624 WSIATSK
+624 
-631 LKDGNHI
+631 
-638 LEVEA
+638 
-643 HSGTTGEL
+643 
-651 IGKFVTP
+651 
-658 EIVVDATLIDY
+658 
-669 SVDRRPYDY
+669 
-678 SDYAFEYSTHI
+678 
-689 AADKNPTFGGKT
+689 
-701 EPNTL
+701 
-706 VKMTATG
+706 M
-713 NNYVIETFKTSDSE
+713 
-727 GNYDISIPGLKAG
+727 
-740 TYVIDVEAIDDAGNI
+740 
-755 TFVPD
+755 
-760 YDWSNA
+760 
-766 HTWDFTNLDKSP
+766 
-778 YDFTMSI
+778 
-785 MDNVGEK
+785 
-792 QGDLMLDDK
+792 
-801 PITDDNI
+801 
-808 LTFSGTG
+808 
-815 TPGAKVVLYED
+815 
-826 HLTVENTVN
+826 
-835 NWTDSKPFAE
+835 
-845 VTVGADGRWSYTPDS
+845 
-860 AFLNTRYGF
+860 
-869 AGKQIDTVDG
+869 
-879 QTVTYKLTKGVLV
+879 
-892 DADIPTAEDMTV
+892 
-904 HSKLTLTDMVIDS
+904 
-917 GEPGL
+917 
-922 LYHLDKSPLIDLEER
+922 
-937 ITDFT
+937 TDFT
-942 PTFIGTSEPFA
+942 PTFSGTSDPFA
-953 NIKIEAKGTYSG
+953 NIKVEAYGIVNEG
-965 DLYSNLDKL
+965 IYSNLDKL

-982 EKGNWKVESDK
+982 EHGNWKIESDK
-993 ELGLFDHEVKVSTV
+993 ELGLFNHEVKVSTV
-1007 SDSGAVLS
+1007 DDHGTVLS
-1015 SLDPIDFMM
+1015 SLDPVEFMM
-1024 PTRALHTD
+1024 PTRILHVD
-1032 PFAAL
+1032 PYAHL